1 MIRNIV
7 FDMGMVLMQWAPMNP
22 CLRYAKDPEKA
33 RILCENIF
41 LHPEWGPTIDGGL
54 MSEEDYFE
62 HCAKR
67 MPTEELADMCRA
79 MSKDWT
85 LDSLYPTTGM
95 QAVLEDLH
103 RQGFK
108 LYVLSNCGCHFHQF
122 EYRLPG
128 NALFT
133 GKLISAE
140 EKMIKPNREIYER
153 LLEKFDLV
161 ADECIFVDD
170 LQANINAAEAVGIH
184 GYCFADGDVKKLH
197 AHLSSLKA

>member
-1 MIRNIV
+1 MIRNVV
-7 FDMGMVLMQWAPMNP
+7 FDMGMVLMQWRPMNP
-22 CLRYAKDPEKA
+22 CLRYAKDVEKA
-33 RILCENIF
+33 TILCDNIF
-41 LHPEWGPTIDGGL
+41 RHPEWGPTIDGGL
-54 MSEEDYFE
+54 MSEEEYFE
-62 HCAKR
+62 HCSKR
-67 MPTEELADMCRA
+67 MPTEELKEMCLA
-79 MSKDWT
+79 MSNDWT

-95 QAVLEDLH
+95 QELLEDLH
-103 RQGFK
+103 RQGYR
-108 LYVLSNCGCHFHQF
+108 LYILSNCGRHFHQF
-122 EYRLPG
+122 AYRLPG
-128 NALFT
+128 NDLFT

-197 AHLSSLKA
+197 AHLSGLKA